1 MLEQIKF
8 LINKKFRFFFY
19 ILSFLNFLGSVL
31 ETIGLALLPI
41 SILYIINPIK
51 ILEKLPFLTNYI
63 SLKPNMI
70 EIGFFFGFIV
80 LIFLI
85 KNFILFAIFYVEN
98 NFTRKLRIYHENL
111 FYNNYLNQPFGNHQS
126 KDFYKILTN
135 ILDEISI
142 SVNIINNIL
151 GILKDFLILLITI
164 LLVIGN
170 NYYSFIV
177 LFLLLSVSLIIYLSL
192 KGTIKKDS
200 NYSLVLR
207 SKK

>member
-8 LINKKFRFFFY
+8 LINKKFRFEFY

-70 EIGFFFGFIV
+70 EIGFF
-80 LIFLI
+80 LIYSFNFLI

-151 GILKDFLILLITI
+151 GIIKDFLILLITI

-177 LFLLLSVSLIIYLSL
+177 LFLLFICSLIIYLSL
-192 KGTIKKDS
+192 KGTIKKG
-200 NYSLVLR
+200 LTTL
-207 SKK
+207 